1 MCLTC
6 ACCWLKQAAQG
17 FSRMEIDMTYGS
29 ARVLLFVGALT
40 LAAPAQAQ
48 SQQETFKRIDTNH
61 DGFVVRAEHDAEMRR
76 KFDSTDTNHDG
87 VIVAGEE
94 AVWMAKSTGQGV
106 VDQTMLLVAQKAGI
120 EQWDRS
126 GDNKVSWP
134 EFKRYTDELRNGMD
148 ANQDGK
154 LSLHE
159 VTNVRYHIKSR

>member
-1 MCLTC
+1 
-6 ACCWLKQAAQG
+6 
-17 FSRMEIDMTYGS
+17 MTYGS

-76 KFDSTDTNHDG
+76 KFDGTDTNRDG

-94 AVWMAKSTGQGV
+94 AVWMAKETGQGV
-106 VDQTMLLVAQKAGI
+106 VDQPMLLVAQKAGI
-120 EQWDRS
+120 EQWDRD

>member
-1 MCLTC
+1 
-6 ACCWLKQAAQG
+6 
-17 FSRMEIDMTYGS
+17 MTYGN
-29 ARVLLFVGALT
+29 ARVLLFVAVLA

-48 SQQETFKRIDTNH
+48 SQQDTFKKIDTNH
-61 DGFVVRAEHDAEMRR
+61 DGFVVMAEHNADMRR
-76 KFDSTDTNHDG
+76 KFDGTDTNRDG

-94 AVWMAKSTGQGV
+94 AVWMAKSTGQGL

-120 EQWDRS
+120 EQWDRD

-134 EFKRYTDELRNGMD
+134 EFKRYTDELRDGMD